1 MRIST
6 SQLYQRPTL
15 MMQDLTRQA
24 DTLQMQVATG
34 KRFTAPS
41 GDSTAWVRLEGL
53 KRADAGEKA
62 DAANITLASQL
73 LAESD
78 SALDSIETQLQ
89 RAKELATQAAT
100 GTYSDADRAA
110 IAENLDAIL
119 DDLYA
124 LANSKDVRGQPL
136 FGGATGDVAYTRAPD
151 GTIAFAGTGEP
162 AAIPIGESTEIRA
175 TDRGDRVFGD
185 LFGEIPTLS
194 AALKAGGAAG
204 QAAANTAMTQL
215 DAAMDRVGSAR
226 ASVGARGARLDL
238 EAGRLEYLASAREE
252 TRIGIEEVDPAT
264 TIAELQ
270 KTLTI
275 LQATQA
281 SFTKLTG
288 LSLFDYLR

>member
-6 SQLYQRPTL
+6 HQLYERPTL
-15 MMQDLTRQA
+15 MMQSLTRQA
-24 DTLQMQVATG
+24 DELQMQVSTG
-34 KRFTAPS
+34 KRFTTPS
-41 GDSTAWVRLEGL
+41 GDSVAWVRLEGL
-53 KRADAGEKA
+53 KRSNTDETA
-62 DAANITLASQL
+62 DAANVTLASEL

-78 SALDSIETQLQ
+78 SALASMDTQLQ

-124 LANSKDVRGQPL
+124 LANTKDVRGQPL
-136 FGGATGDVAYTRAPD
+136 FGGATGDTAYTRAAD
-151 GTIAFAGTGEP
+151 GTISFAGTGEP
-162 AAIPIGESTEIRA
+162 AAIPIGEATEIRA
-175 TDRGDRVFGD
+175 TDRGDRI
-185 LFGEIPTLS
+185 FGEMFDQIATLS
-194 AALKAGGAAG
+194 AALKTGGAAA
-204 QAAANTAMTQL
+204 QTAANTAMTQL
-215 DAAMDRVGSAR
+215 DSAIDRIGSAR
-226 ASVGARGARLDL
+226 ASVGARGARLEL
-238 EAGRLEYLASAREE
+238 ESNRLEDLASAREE
-252 TRIGIEEVDPAT
+252 TRIGLEEVDPAT

-270 KTLTI
+270 KTLTV